1 MLLRHRHLRVGA
13 HGHLARHAV
22 HPPQEGAEVVDQPQV
37 CLRKQGSGRRHLHQH
52 LLRHVLRWVLLARR
66 GAQQR
71 DGGLGKERAATDPAT
86 ARGACAA
93 QPARS
98 SAGQPLREAATGTY
112 ARRSGSF
119 LLNMPQIAAEQKHAS
134 EAYQETDTKQVPESA
149 SHQETDTAQMVGQRT
164 TRDVHAGSSCEWR
177 VPRRESRVKV
187 GDGRLRWRV
196 RGQG

>member
-13 HGHLARHAV
+13 HGHLAPPAV
-22 HPPQEGAEVVDQPQV
+22 PPPQEGAEVVDQPQV

-134 EAYQETDTKQVPESA
+134 ASIKRQTRSKWSSQRHIKRQTRRKWSVSVPPETFMLEVRASGVSRGVNPES
-149 SHQETDTAQMVGQRT
+149 R
-164 TRDVHAGSSCEWR
+164 
-177 VPRRESRVKV
+177 
-187 GDGRLRWRV
+187 
-196 RGQG
+196 